1 MRHHDLQDD
10 DDAVDDGG
18 DDEQLVVYCSTYWS
32 PALKLLMGPPNPRS
46 VIVDFVI
53 VVVVLG
59 FLFLAIPL
67 LRNAQVP
74 KCKQSFLSASK
85 KKRKL

>member
-1 MRHHDLQDD
+1 MRHHDLQD

-18 DDEQLVVYCSTYWS
+18 DDEQLAHVVI
-32 PALKLLMGPPNPRS
+32 PGPQTSYGAPNPRS

-67 LRNAQVP
+67 LRNAQ
-74 KCKQSFLSASK
+74 
-85 KKRKL
+85 